1 MIDHEFSQEEFH
13 VGNLS
18 TYSLSSYTGLGLF
31 FTQLWSGDE
40 VVARVYGNSSE
51 EARSRAEAINEALI
65 SKAANPKTEV
75 IPGTGSPLV
84 VEELAHELWAAA
96 QLSPGESI
104 EDGIDRITHIL
115 NERQG
120 EQQ

>member
-1 MIDHEFSQEEFH
+1 MIDHEFSQEGFH

-18 TYSLSSYTGLGLF
+18 TYSLSSYPGLGLF
-31 FTQLWSGDE
+31 FTQIWSGDE

-51 EARSRAEAINEALI
+51 EARSRAEAISEALT
-65 SKAANPKTEV
+65 ANPKTEV
-75 IPGTGSPLV
+75 IPGTGSSLV